1 MDGATGEEARVEE
14 EIRLLRLHAVGEPR
28 GDGRVHEGDA
38 RRHGTSMEA
47 ALEKTTYVAGD
58 TYTLAD
64 CVATAFLA
72 RVHVVKDETV
82 FGQRTAA
89 YWNEK

>member
-1 MDGATGEEARVEE
+1 
-14 EIRLLRLHAVGEPR
+14 
-28 GDGRVHEGDA
+28 
-38 RRHGTSMEA
+38 MEA

-82 FGQRTAA
+82 FGPRTAA
-89 YWNEK
+89 CWNEKYKTRPSFQKAYVLWKWGHSLMAKQIDVFAEGGNPESVK